1 VTFMR
6 VEIIL
11 PRRTFEPT
19 LYRLVSRLDLA
30 GVSVPIGFVTD
41 GASVPRMLWWLFPPV
56 GRYFL
61 AAVVHDYL
69 LVTKK
74 DWRYANKKFHEALKE
89 QGVAPWVRATL
100 FSAVQVYQFVKHEV
114 LRRGY

>member
-1 VTFMR
+1 MVSVCIIPPDSTFGLTR
-6 VEIIL
+6 YKL
-11 PRRTFEPT
+11 
-19 LYRLVSRLDLA
+19 LHHVSLA
-30 GVSVPIGFVTD
+30 GITVLAGFVTD

-89 QGVAPWVRATL
+89 QGVAPWVRITL